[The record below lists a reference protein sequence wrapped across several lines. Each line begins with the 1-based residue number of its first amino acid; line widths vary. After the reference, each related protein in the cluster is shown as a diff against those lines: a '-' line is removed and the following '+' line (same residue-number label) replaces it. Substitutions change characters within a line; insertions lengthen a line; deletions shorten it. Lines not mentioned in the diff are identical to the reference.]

1 MLLMIMMIMMMMMM
15 MLLSQT
21 ARNALKLQLTA
32 GGAGAAGHR
41 RGGDEHVG
49 LLHSQGVN
57 MLQKL

>member
-1 MLLMIMMIMMMMMM
+1 MIMMMMMM
-15 MLLSQT
+15 MMPLSQT
-21 ARNALKLQLTA
+21 ARDALKLQLTA

-41 RGGDEHVG
+41 RGGDKHVG